1 MIRWFTVSWLCD
13 PDKKFFTVGEISV
26 SAENFVSIDKCLSGL
41 PNHDTVTFTRRG
53 TRDEGNARET
63 REPIRGKR
71 DEGGDT
77 RKAKQGV
84 EGSDTRVRE
93 GQARENV
100 EPGHGSS
107 LRVGIIRW
115 KLNIFFLFSY
125 RQYLPDDHL
134 IFAGRRIVRAEET
147 SIHQLSQQLGK
158 PVLNN

>member
-1 MIRWFTVSWLCD
+1 M
-13 PDKKFFTVGEISV
+13 KFPSRQKIC
-26 SAENFVSIDKCLSGL
+26 VSIDKCLSGL
-41 PNHDTVTFTRRG
+41 PNHDTVTFTRR
-53 TRDEGNARET
+53 ARET

-107 LRVGIIRW
+107 LRVGIIR
-115 KLNIFFLFSY
+115 
-125 RQYLPDDHL
+125 
-134 IFAGRRIVRAEET
+134 
-147 SIHQLSQQLGK
+147 
-158 PVLNN
+158 

>member
-1 MIRWFTVSWLCD
+1 MSGSHNHDTV
-13 PDKKFFTVGEISV
+13 KFPSRQKIC
-26 SAENFVSIDKCLSGL
+26 VSIDKCLSGL

-53 TRDEGNARET
+53 TRDEGSARET

-107 LRVGIIRW
+107 LRVGIIR
-115 KLNIFFLFSY
+115 
-125 RQYLPDDHL
+125 
-134 IFAGRRIVRAEET
+134 
-147 SIHQLSQQLGK
+147 
-158 PVLNN
+158 